1 MRNFIIWFSI
11 IGKHLLKNPLIPVFV
26 VLIPIICAV
35 STIYH
40 KNNVQSAYRAGIY
53 IDGNDHVSR
62 ELADALLKYDGSY
75 EFIEYNDADDLY
87 KDVKNSYLISGFIFP
102 DNLSIKAADVNCED
116 AILVIQ
122 QPSNSIQGS
131 INEIVYSE
139 LIAIEGRTIITKH
152 IESLGLFNMADTEY
166 TDRLMDY
173 YSRYLDSDVT
183 FHLLYK
189 TYGING
195 IQESNDSIGKITF
208 PVRGILAILVYL
220 SALYGAVT
228 YMKDVEYGSFAA
240 VTGSRKILCR
250 FIYPLISSILFGVMT
265 LISLVISGN
274 SSGIWIELPAMLML
288 IALSSIFAA
297 VFSLIVR
304 HSRIFTVCIPMLL
317 LGSLIFC
324 PVFINAGSYI
334 PAARFAEK
342 LFVPYYYLI
351 IHVIKV
357 KIRYKPVNPGLY
369 RIFFVRLT
377 TGYHYPL
384 FR

>member
-288 IALSSIFAA
+288 ITLSSIFAA

-342 LFVPYYYLI
+342 LFVPYYYLE
-351 IHVIKV
+351 
-357 KIRYKPVNPGLY
+357 
-369 RIFFVRLT
+369 
-377 TGYHYPL
+377 L
-384 FR
+384 FM